1 MTDVNSQGSALIR
14 VEHLTKKFG
23 DTLVLDDISEHINE
37 GEKVVIIGP
46 SGSGKSTFLRCLNLL
61 EIPTS
66 GKIWFNDQEITS
78 QNTDI
83 NKIRCQMGMVFQ
95 HFNLF
100 PNKTVRRNITLAPV
114 RTGRMT
120 QEEADQKA
128 MELLQRVGLQDKADD
143 YPASLSGGQKQRIA
157 IVRAMAMN
165 PRVLLFDEPTS
176 ALDPEMVGEV
186 LEVMRELAE
195 DGMTMSQNPP
205 VFGDIMQKQEIA
217 EVFGISTED
226 IDEKY
231 PVQWVSTGL
240 EAVIVPLKSRRAL
253 SEIKMDRPAFEKYIE
268 RHPKNYCNHLFFVG
282 MGNNTLAARCMME
295 DYVEDPA
302 TGSANGDLAGYL
314 LKHNWFGIQDI
325 RYTVVQGEDM
335 GRKSILHVHASRK
348 YEDWIIEVGGNC
360 YIVAEGEW
368 R

>member
-1 MTDVNSQGSALIR
+1 MKFYIVDCFAEGKYQG
-14 VEHLTKKFG
+14 
-23 DTLVLDDISEHINE
+23 N
-37 GEKVVIIGP
+37 
-46 SGSGKSTFLRCLNLL
+46 
-61 EIPTS
+61 
-66 GKIWFNDQEITS
+66 
-78 QNTDI
+78 
-83 NKIRCQMGMVFQ
+83 
-95 HFNLF
+95 
-100 PNKTVRRNITLAPV
+100 
-114 RTGRMT
+114 
-120 QEEADQKA
+120 
-128 MELLQRVGLQDKADD
+128 ELLVVKADRPVTD
-143 YPASLSGGQKQRIA
+143 EEQQKIAREINFSETAFILSDKQADGGYDVRIWTP
-157 IVRAMAMN
+157 N
-165 PRVLLFDEPTS
+165 
-176 ALDPEMVGEV
+176 VGEV
-186 LEVMRELAE
+186 PFAGHPTLGTAHVIRHCYEGGGNDSVKLNLKVGQIPIAVTE

-325 RYTVVQGEDM
+325 RYTVVQGVDM

>member
-1 MTDVNSQGSALIR
+1 MKFYIVDCFAEGKYQG
-14 VEHLTKKFG
+14 
-23 DTLVLDDISEHINE
+23 N
-37 GEKVVIIGP
+37 
-46 SGSGKSTFLRCLNLL
+46 
-61 EIPTS
+61 
-66 GKIWFNDQEITS
+66 
-78 QNTDI
+78 
-83 NKIRCQMGMVFQ
+83 
-95 HFNLF
+95 
-100 PNKTVRRNITLAPV
+100 
-114 RTGRMT
+114 
-120 QEEADQKA
+120 
-128 MELLQRVGLQDKADD
+128 ELLVVKADRPVTD
-143 YPASLSGGQKQRIA
+143 EEQQKIAREINFSETAFILSDKQADGGYDVRIWTP
-157 IVRAMAMN
+157 N
-165 PRVLLFDEPTS
+165 
-176 ALDPEMVGEV
+176 VGEV
-186 LEVMRELAE
+186 PFAGHPTLGTAHVIRHCYEGGGNDSVKLNLKVGQIPIAVTE

-295 DYVEDPA
+295 DYAEDPA